1 MDVFITRWSD
11 MPPQHFIP
19 TAPTRTARSCAFS
32 CSFCRYPI
40 LTGPLNLTS
49 IDCLEQQLDEFARQ
63 GVKQL
68 SIIDD
73 TFNVPLPRFKA
84 LLRMMIRNHYD
95 FQWFSYFRAANAD
108 DECFELM
115 AQSNCGGVFL
125 GIESGDQTIL
135 NNMNKS
141 ARVDKYVHAI
151 ITFACLIVGFPG
163 ETVRNTV
170 HFIQQSKPT
179 YYRAELYYHGVNA
192 PIHARR
198 EEFGLKGAGFSWSH
212 DTMSWQQ
219 ATQHIVRMY
228 QEITE
233 SVVLPVYN
241 YDFWGIPYLLGQG
254 LSKQQIY

>member
-1 MDVFITRWSD
+1 MAPISRDKATDPQDQHQKRQQVARVTR
-11 MPPQHFIP
+11 
-19 TAPTRTARSCAFS
+19 AFS
-32 CSFCRYPI
+32 
-40 LTGPLNLTS
+40 
-49 IDCLEQQLDEFARQ
+49 DA
-63 GVKQL
+63 
-68 SIIDD
+68 
-73 TFNVPLPRFKA
+73 
-84 LLRMMIRNHYD
+84 
-95 FQWFSYFRAANAD
+95 
-108 DECFELM
+108 
-115 AQSNCGGVFL
+115 
-125 GIESGDQTIL
+125 GI
-135 NNMNKS
+135 M
-141 ARVDKYVHAI
+141 VHAY
-151 ITFACLIVGFPG
+151 LMYGFPG